1 MKQVSGL
8 LLLLLNCEKSEKT
21 KKQKYILLKFNNEF
35 KTALAQL
42 PSKEKDKLLW
52 RLIKRDELLARRL
65 EFELLAPY
73 DAIDKRNELAE
84 LIQDKIFSFVGR
96 RERLSA
102 ILSQIRY
109 LSGDISRH
117 VYITKDKVGEI
128 SLNLVLLQVAMQ
140 LLSNTSY
147 LFGGKNTQKYVV
159 YMLNKLYRTCMLIN
173 KLHIDYHIEL
183 EDDAQKLGEIMQA
196 NPDLMKYVKH
206 HKFNVDWLIDFDIPD
221 DLDKIYKAIKK
232 QELLK

>member
-1 MKQVSGL
+1 MF
-8 LLLLLNCEKSEKT
+8 T
-21 KKQKYILLKFNNEF
+21 PEF
-35 KTALAQL
+35 KAALAML

-84 LIQDKIFSFVGR
+84 QIQNIIISMLGR

-102 ILSQIRY
+102 ILSQFRY
-109 LSGDISRH
+109 LSGDITRH

-128 SLNLVLLQVAMQ
+128 SLNFVLLQVAMQ
-140 LLSNTSY
+140 LLNNTSY
-147 LFGGKNTQKYVV
+147 LFGGRNTQKYVV
-159 YMLNKLYRTCMLIN
+159 YMLNKLYRICMLVN
-173 KLHIDYHIEL
+173 KLHSDFHIEL

-206 HKFNVDWLIDFDIPD
+206 HKFNVNWLLDFEIPD
-221 DLDKIYKAIKK
+221 DLDEHYKVVK
-232 QELLK
+232 QEGLLR

>member
-1 MKQVSGL
+1 MF
-8 LLLLLNCEKSEKT
+8 T
-21 KKQKYILLKFNNEF
+21 PEF
-35 KTALAQL
+35 KTALAML

-84 LIQDKIFSFVGR
+84 RIQNIIISMLGR

-102 ILSQIRY
+102 ILSQFRY
-109 LSGDISRH
+109 LSGDITRH
-117 VYITKDKVGEI
+117 VYITKDRVGEI
-128 SLNLVLLQVAMQ
+128 SLNFVLLQVAMQ

-147 LFGGKNTQKYVV
+147 LFGGRNTQKYVV
-159 YMLNKLYRTCMLIN
+159 YMLNKLYRTCMLVN
-173 KLHIDYHIEL
+173 KLHSDFHIEL
-183 EDDAQKLGEIMQA
+183 EDDAQKLGEIMQT

-206 HKFNVDWLIDFDIPD
+206 HKFNVNWLLDFEIPD
-221 DLDKIYKAIKK
+221 DLDEHYKAVK
-232 QELLK
+232 QEGLLK